1 MGANNSSTP
10 TPLRAAEP
18 QAVRRPGNCRAYT
31 QIVST
36 DLLEEA
42 LRLSP
47 KERLELIE
55 TLWNTLSEE
64 DIPDTAEERALVDA
78 RLADL
83 EANPGNQSPWPEVKA
98 RLERRRRKHG
108 SCFVGLPSSTWRES
122 RIGTNLSR

>member
-1 MGANNSSTP
+1 M
-10 TPLRAAEP
+10 
-18 QAVRRPGNCRAYT
+18 
-31 QIVST
+31 ST

-64 DIPDTAEERALVDA
+64 DIPVTSEERALVDA

-83 EANPGNQSPWPEVKA
+83 EVNPDNQSQWPEAKA
-98 RLERRRRKHG
+98 RLEQRRR
-108 SCFVGLPSSTWRES
+108 
-122 RIGTNLSR
+122 

>member
-1 MGANNSSTP
+1 
-10 TPLRAAEP
+10 
-18 QAVRRPGNCRAYT
+18 
-31 QIVST
+31 VST

-64 DIPDTAEERALVDA
+64 DIPVTAEERALVDA

-98 RLERRRRKHG
+98 RLEQRRR
-108 SCFVGLPSSTWRES
+108 
-122 RIGTNLSR
+122 

>member
-1 MGANNSSTP
+1 
-10 TPLRAAEP
+10 
-18 QAVRRPGNCRAYT
+18 
-31 QIVST
+31 VST

-64 DIPDTAEERALVDA
+64 DIPVTAEERALVDA

-83 EANPGNQSPWPEVKA
+83 ETNPGNQSPWPEVKA
-98 RLERRRRKHG
+98 RLEQRRR
-108 SCFVGLPSSTWRES
+108 
-122 RIGTNLSR
+122 

>member
-1 MGANNSSTP
+1 M
-10 TPLRAAEP
+10 
-18 QAVRRPGNCRAYT
+18 
-31 QIVST
+31 ST

-64 DIPDTAEERALVDA
+64 DIPVTAEERALVDA

-98 RLERRRRKHG
+98 RLEQRRR
-108 SCFVGLPSSTWRES
+108 
-122 RIGTNLSR
+122 